1 MKDERYEANELSELI
16 DRVVLHGTEAIGV
29 ESSLDEEMIALVND
43 LRAMAQATP
52 MREGFACELKERF
65 LARDT
70 VPAGQHVV
78 GEAPLRRFWP
88 QLVRS
93 FSQHRWA
100 TAALGLLL
108 TVAVAL
114 AAVGPQRV
122 WADLQRLLG
131 YVPGVGF
138 VNLED
143 TRVLMAP
150 VEVTR
155 NGVTLRVEQVLAQ
168 PDRTVVVIRS
178 QGLPPEDQLWPHGA
192 REHGDF
198 QARLRLP
205 DDSTLTSG
213 TWTLRLGGGTLAFPS
228 LSDRV
233 YRFVLELPRLPLV
246 PANAAPEGWAVPLS
260 LRPATGE
267 LVAEL
272 FPQPYAP
279 PHASDTHAGIALRV
293 LEVAHSPQETVLRF
307 QVQWRDSDW
316 EFHHIGGDRS
326 PVLRDDL
333 GHVYLDVVPSSSGS
347 SVQTKVIR
355 IPDNLEMTPTPTPTV
370 PTYEQT
376 KAFAPASPSAQRL
389 TLWVD
394 GLEFMVPAEG
404 SFTVDLG
411 DDPQVGDYWPLDVSL
426 TVTGFPVH
434 ITGARLV
441 QEPIGLPDGP
451 GQRTVLQFDIT
462 PVPDQGD
469 RALRGLH
476 LESETAIFSG
486 SGGGYNY
493 RTRIMRAS
501 LDLRE
506 GQPIPSGPIR
516 VWVRSAGVLIRGP
529 WTITWTV
536 PDVDEAGQAR
546 VTPVTLHPTS
556 ASQTN
561 GGLTLRVDEV
571 TLTDRLMAITVEL
584 DNPPPGV
591 ALSRIPP
598 WNPATRRNEL
608 YLEDDRGRRYERTGS
623 VGWQPRREQTSEVSK
638 TSEVSEA
645 LVFQPVQ
652 PLTRRMTLHAPTVE
666 VTLAGAAAFDV
677 TVPTGLTMEAHP
689 GKVSASA
696 PWGVDIPVEVSGYQL
711 RFTQARLEKLNGTT
725 MLVLASTPFKGQQG
739 DRWLTGLRM
748 ASVTAPNGQS
758 VDLRSAFGHAGLAYE
773 GGYGARL
780 AFNVVDPG
788 TGTVRLGC
796 YHVKLDGV
804 TVAVQGPWTLAWNL
818 RAP

>member
-1 MKDERYEANELSELI
+1 MNDELYEADELSALI
-16 DRVVLHGTEAIGV
+16 DRMVLHGAEAIGV
-29 ESSLDEEMIALVND
+29 KSSLDKEMIALASD
-43 LRAMAQATP
+43 LRAMAGATP
-52 MREGFACELKERF
+52 MREGFARELEERF
-65 LARDT
+65 LARET

-78 GEAPLRRFWP
+78 GEAPFRRFWTR
-88 QLVRS
+88 LVQP

-138 VNLED
+138 VNLEE
-143 TRVLMAP
+143 TRVLTAP

-155 NGVTLRVEQVLAQ
+155 NGLTLRVEQVLAR
-168 PDRTVVVIRS
+168 PDRTVIVIRS
-178 QGLPPEDQLWPHGA
+178 EGLPPEDQLWPHGA
-192 REHGDF
+192 REDSDY
-198 QARLRLP
+198 QPRLCLP
-205 DDSTLTSG
+205 DGRTLISES
-213 TWTLRLGGGTLAFPS
+213 WTLHLGAGTLEFPP
-228 LSDRV
+228 LPADV
-233 YRFVLELPRLPLV
+233 YRVTLELPRLPLV
-246 PANAAPEGWAVPLS
+246 PAGAAPEAWKVLLN

-267 LVAEL
+267 LVEEL
-272 FPQPYAP
+272 FPQPYTP
-279 PHASDTHAGIALRV
+279 INASDTHAGITLRV
-293 LEVAHSPQETVLRF
+293 LEVAHSPQETALRF

-355 IPDNLEMTPTPTPTV
+355 IPDNPEMTPTPTPTV

-411 DDPQVGDYWPLDVSL
+411 DDPQVGNYWPLDVSL
-426 TVTGFPVH
+426 TVAGFPVH
-434 ITGARLV
+434 IIGARLV
-441 QEPIGLPDGP
+441 QEPIVLPDGP

-486 SGGGYNY
+486 SGSGYNY
-493 RTRIMRAS
+493 RTRIMRTS
-501 LDLRE
+501 LNLRE
-506 GQPIPSGPIR
+506 GQSIPLGSIQ
-516 VWVRSAGVLIRGP
+516 VRAKSAGVLIRGP

-536 PDVDEAGQAR
+536 PGADEATAA
-546 VTPVTLHPTS
+546 PVTLHPTN
-556 ASQTN
+556 ASQTRD
-561 GGLTLRVDEV
+561 GLTLRVDEV
-571 TLTDRLMAITVEL
+571 TLTDRLTAITVGL

-591 ALSRIPP
+591 AFSRIPS
-598 WNPATRRNEL
+598 WNPATQRREL
-608 YLEDDRGRRYERTGS
+608 YLEDDRGRRYELSRD
-623 VGWQPRREQTSEVSK
+623 VGWRPSGSPESDAK
-638 TSEVSEA
+638 T
-645 LVFQPVQ
+645 LTFQPVQ
-652 PLTRRMTLHAPTVE
+652 PLARRMTLHAPTVE
-666 VTLAGAAAFDV
+666 VTLPGAAAFDV
-677 TVPTGLTMEAHP
+677 TVPTGLTVEAHP
-689 GKVSASA
+689 GEVSASA
-696 PWGVDIPVEVSGYQL
+696 PWGVDIPVEISGYQL
-711 RFTQARLEKLNGTT
+711 RFTQARLEELNGTT
-725 MLVLASTPFKGQQG
+725 LLVLTSTPFEGRQG
-739 DRWLTGLRM
+739 DRWLTGLRL

-758 VDLRSAFGHAGLAYE
+758 VNLRSAFGHAGPE
-773 GGYGARL
+773 YGARL
-780 AFNVVDPG
+780 AFDVVDPG
-788 TGTVRLGC
+788 TGTVRPGC
-796 YHVKLDGV
+796 YHVELDGV